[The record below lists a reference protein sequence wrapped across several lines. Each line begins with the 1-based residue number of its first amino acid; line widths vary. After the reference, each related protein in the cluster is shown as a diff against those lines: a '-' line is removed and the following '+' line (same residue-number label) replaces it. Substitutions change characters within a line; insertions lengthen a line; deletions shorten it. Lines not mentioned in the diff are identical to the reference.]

1 MKKCPY
7 CAEEIQDEAIKCR
20 YCHSILNESKKEI
33 NENDKEINSD
43 YGSIIIKSRKRLQ
56 DFSPITSDT
65 TVYLNGE
72 IEGAIETRECFIIDV
87 ENGTHEIQIKFE
99 TWKSNVLS
107 VEVNNNSTYLKWGTK
122 MIALPFTEGLWL
134 KKV

>member
-56 DFSPITSDT
+56 DFSPIT
-65 TVYLNGE
+65 
-72 IEGAIETRECFIIDV
+72 
-87 ENGTHEIQIKFE
+87 
-99 TWKSNVLS
+99 
-107 VEVNNNSTYLKWGTK
+107 
-122 MIALPFTEGLWL
+122 
-134 KKV
+134 